1 MGLIKSVRGFTPVI
15 GEGTF
20 VAETAAIIGEVTVG
34 RDCSIWF
41 GTVLRGDVNRI
52 TIGDRV
58 NLQDGVVV
66 HTLYQRSVTE
76 IGNDVSIGHN
86 ANIHGAKIE
95 DRRYGGDDSGSCRCG
110 HRVHRCGQFARVVED
125 RNRTGLYL
133 CRSSGPESE
142 GRIARTG
149 PRHHRTDGS

>member
-1 MGLIKSVRGFTPVI
+1 MAIIKSVRGYTPVI
-15 GEGTF
+15 GENTF
-20 VAETAAIIGEVTVG
+20 LADNATVIGDATIG

-41 GTVLRGDVNRI
+41 SAVVRGDVNTI

-58 NLQDGVVV
+58 NIQDGAVI

-95 DRRYGGDDSGSCRCG
+95 DKCLIGMGNGFGSCGGRYRFDCG
-110 HRVHRCGQFARVVED
+110 CQCFGAEWYK
-125 RNRTGLYL
+125 NRTWKYL
-133 CRSSGPESE
+133 CWHSS
-142 GRIARTG
+142 
-149 PRHHRTDGS
+149 